1 MFRPFSF
8 GRSPSQTEFSYPDG
22 CTHLNLLPFLKN
34 DAVDRF
40 MHPNLGCD
48 LLARKSVTGKLWE
61 THADW
66 WQKGFTDGA
75 DPEYEEQILP
85 LAVDLLKG
93 FDRILDVGCGEGQ
106 ITRRLNMANSQILGI
121 DATWAQI
128 SEAAAR
134 SSDESYVRASAEAIP
149 FKNRVFDAAI
159 ACLVFEHIVEMEDAI
174 REVARV
180 LRPSGRFVL
189 MLNHPLL
196 QTPGSGWVDDH
207 MVDPPDQYW
216 RIGDYLIEQETV
228 EEVELGVH
236 IPFVHR
242 PLSIYVNTLSE
253 NGLTVERMLEPSPP
267 EAFTERHDSYAAAA
281 FIPRLLV
288 LICRRG

>member
-1 MFRPFSF
+1 VGVGRCLYRDICFPGSSNGFDDAATATAKPTRQRLQLPSIQKMLGLVHGPICAETLKGKYLLPYQKWYAVKGAITQCVTDTCRRNWQAINAPCPPWCAWATMFRRFSV
-8 GRSPSQTEFSYPDG
+8 GSSPSQTEFSSRDG
-22 CTHLNLLPFLKN
+22 CPHLNLLSFLMN

-40 MHPNLGCD
+40 MHPNFGCD
-48 LLARKSVTGKLWE
+48 PLARKSVTGKLWE

-134 SSDESYVRASAEAIP
+134 SSEESYVRASAEAMP
-149 FKNRVFDAAI
+149 FKNHVFDAAI

-180 LRPSGRFVL
+180 LRP
-189 MLNHPLL
+189 
-196 QTPGSGWVDDH
+196 
-207 MVDPPDQYW
+207 
-216 RIGDYLIEQETV
+216 
-228 EEVELGVH
+228 LGA
-236 IPFVHR
+236 
-242 PLSIYVNTLSE
+242 LCS
-253 NGLTVERMLEPSPP
+253 
-267 EAFTERHDSYAAAA
+267 
-281 FIPRLLV
+281 
-288 LICRRG
+288 C

>member
-1 MFRPFSF
+1 LKLLSF
-8 GRSPSQTEFSYPDG
+8 WI
-22 CTHLNLLPFLKN
+22 N
-34 DAVDRF
+34 DVVDRF
-40 MHPNLGCD
+40 MPPGFVCNR
-48 LLARKSVTGKLWE
+48 LAGKSVTGKLWE

-66 WQKGFTDGA
+66 WQKGFTEGA

-106 ITRRLNMANSQILGI
+106 ITRLLAALNSEVLGI

-128 SEAAAR
+128 AKAAAR
-134 SSDESYVRASAEAIP
+134 STGECYVRASAEALP
-149 FKNRVFDAAI
+149 FRNHVFDAAI

-180 LRPSGRFVL
+180 LRSAGRFVL
-189 MLNHPLL
+189 ILNHPLL

-207 MVDPPDQYW
+207 MVDPPNQYW

-242 PLSIYVNTLSE
+242 PLSIYINALSE
-253 NGLTVERMLEPSPP
+253 NGLAVERMLEPPPP
-267 EAFTERHDSYAAAA
+267 EGFIERNDSYAAAS

-288 LICRRG
+288 LICRKG

>member
-1 MFRPFSF
+1 
-8 GRSPSQTEFSYPDG
+8 
-22 CTHLNLLPFLKN
+22 LNLLSFWTK

-40 MHPNLGCD
+40 IYRGSGCGP
-48 LLARKSVTGKLWE
+48 LARKNVTEELWE

-66 WQKGFTDGA
+66 WQRGFSKGA

-85 LAVDLLKG
+85 LAADLLKG
-93 FDRILDVGCGEGQ
+93 FTRILDVGCGEGQ
-106 ITRRLNMANSQILGI
+106 ITRLLNVANSQILGV
-121 DATWAQI
+121 DATKAQI
-128 SEAAAR
+128 YEAAAR
-134 SSDESYVRASAEAIP
+134 STGEGYVRASAEALP
-149 FKNRVFDAAI
+149 FRNHVFDASI

-174 REVARV
+174 REISRV
-180 LRPSGRFVL
+180 LRPAGRFVL

-207 MVDPPDQYW
+207 MADPPDQYW

-236 IPFVHR
+236 IPFIHR
-242 PLSIYVNTLSE
+242 PLSIYVNALSE
-253 NGLTVERMLEPSPP
+253 NGLTVERMLEPAPP
-267 EAFTERHDSYAAAA
+267 QGFIERHESYAAAS